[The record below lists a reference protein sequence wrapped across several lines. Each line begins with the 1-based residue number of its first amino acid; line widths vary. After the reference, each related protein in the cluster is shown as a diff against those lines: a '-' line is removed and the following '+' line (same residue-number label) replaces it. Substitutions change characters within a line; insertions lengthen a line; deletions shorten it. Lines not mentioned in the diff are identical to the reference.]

1 MSDLAPIRRANLCR
15 WVDSPAKLTEKIGG
29 RPSYARDLMRDET
42 KSFGE
47 KAARKVEEAFG
58 WLPGS
63 LDDVNER
70 TRPPLKS
77 AVAHTMSLD
86 EIQTVPSS
94 TWEHIKMLKTGG
106 LPRVFRLPVETVEME
121 PRVRRGAWVQFASH
135 LADDAM
141 PGDGVLVKD
150 ATGEMHFRVYKAGKP
165 GTWEAH
171 AANSNFE
178 PLVSDRDGL
187 QILAVLT
194 AVEGRWS

>member
-1 MSDLAPIRRANLCR
+1 MTDQALIRRSNLCR
-15 WVDSPAKLTEKIGG
+15 WVESPTALTQKIGG
-29 RPSYARDLMRDET
+29 QPSYASDLMRGA

-47 KAARKVEEAFG
+47 KAARRIEDAFG

-70 TRPPLKS
+70 TRPPLRS
-77 AVAHTMSLD
+77 AVAHAMSLD
-86 EIQTVPSS
+86 ELQTVPSS
-94 TWEHIKMLKTGG
+94 TWEHIKMLAAGG
-106 LPRVFRLPVETVEME
+106 LPRVFRLPIESAEME

-171 AANSNFE
+171 AANDNFE
-178 PLVSDRDGL
+178 PLFSDRDGL
-187 QILAVLT
+187 EILAVLT